1 MYDLMVLQLRTSN
14 AATSGVESKSRG
26 WQWPPFYG
34 CGVGAAGVQYEERKK
49 WKQKE
54 SD

>member
-26 WQWPPFYG
+26 WQWPPFYR
-34 CGVGAAGVQYEERKK
+34 CGVGAAGRNEERKK
-49 WKQKE
+49 WKQKQ